1 MVLVKIIPHRG
12 GFLLGSMHCF
22 SINYTFAQVGGKVWV
37 GTIIVFCAYKNMC
50 LAAVRFLRVL
60 KHVSMPF
67 FATIR
72 FLHLLKHVSMSLLC
86 CRMVGRMFLRG
97 LLLLPRRP
105 QYPLLWR
112 HRIPAPPTGG
122 TRPSP
127 SQSTMCGEP
136 IHDRWHAATP
146 STTGGPTDKLWI
158 CT

>member
-1 MVLVKIIPHRG
+1 MLPVKTCLHV
-12 GFLLGSMHCF
+12 FL
-22 SINYTFAQVGGKVWV
+22 T
-37 GTIIVFCAYKNMC
+37 
-50 LAAVRFLRVL
+50 AVRFLCVL

-122 TRPSP
+122 TRPPP
-127 SQSTMCGEP
+127 SQSAAYDEP
-136 IHDRWHAATP
+136 IHDQRHAATP
-146 STTGGPTDKLWI
+146 STTGGPTYKLWI
-158 CT
+158 CARPPHHPLSLPPGGTSSPPLPPNGG